1 MILMVSSVP
10 SSIFK
15 VVKNKLVV
23 LIWSLM
29 FFSFF
34 INLLV
39 LSIPLYM
46 LQVYNRVIS
55 SYSTD
60 TLVLLTIIVISAMFT
75 MALLDIA
82 RAKVSQSFGN
92 WMEAKISV
100 FMLRRSI
107 QFQAYTGKGYT
118 SQVLKD
124 IQTIKVFLSSQA
136 PYPLLDAMWTPI
148 FIAFVYLL
156 HPMLGHISLAGSLIL
171 FGLGLLNEVVTRTSL
186 REAEVQSVSHIS
198 QAEIATQNA
207 NSILAMGMMNA
218 FLERWFQGVS
228 STKKSEE
235 SSLDK
240 SIYLTNF
247 SKFIRG
253 SLQIALLA
261 GGAWL
266 VISHEITAGAMIASS
281 ILMSRAL
288 SPMEQAITTWRS
300 AVSTHNA
307 FSRLKEIDLRATMAE
322 TDMPL
327 PPPKGNFELKNLA
340 YHLPENAGL
349 LFSQIT
355 LSIPQGTSVGV
366 IGPSGTGKSTL
377 ARLLLGIIPPTAGK
391 VTLDGMEVSAWPS
404 EDLGEHIGYLAQ
416 EVELFP
422 GSIRQNIS
430 RFKEE
435 DPSKVIEA
443 AKLAGCHELILK
455 KNGGYDFSIGVNGR
469 GLSGGERQ
477 RIALARAVYGQPSVV
492 IFDEA
497 NANLDGEGE
506 SAYQRLIA
514 HLKAKETTVIIIA
527 HNASTLRQMD
537 RLLYLSDGKAQ
548 LYGPREEVLKRLM
561 GNDNIEIPRVRDERA
576 TAHR

>member
-1 MILMVSSVP
+1 MVSSVP

-124 IQTIKVFLSSQA
+124 IQTIKAFLSSQA

-218 FLERWFQGVS
+218 FLEKWFQGVS

-288 SPMEQAITTWRS
+288 SPMEQAITTWRN

-422 GSIRQNIS
+422 GTIRENIS

-435 DPSKVIEA
+435 DPSRVIEA

-455 KNGGYDFSIGVNGR
+455 KKGGYDFPIGVNGR

-492 IFDEA
+492 VFDEA

-514 HLKAKETTVIIIA
+514 HLKAQQTTVIIIA
-527 HNASTLRQMD
+527 HNASTLRQME

-561 GNDNIEIPRVRDERA
+561 GNDNTDIPRVRDERT
-576 TAHR
+576 TAHS